1 MGRYIN
7 MCYCLFQTNYTL
19 MKFPVCKLQHVKWNE
34 WGSPRFIY
42 QQWFHVNRP
51 LRNSSWPAW
60 LRSAR
65 NTRVSY
71 DFARSQN
78 DSQVMLTGLRT
89 IRKWCSPA
97 YNGYSFS
104 RQMFMAKEDGGSR
117 RAKRRSNTSGA
128 WKSLRVL
135 SPFNHIRF
143 CGKAHMTDFQLK
155 LYLIHIIIINHNA
168 RCRYKSQCTHSLLN
182 FFRL

>member
-1 MGRYIN
+1 
-7 MCYCLFQTNYTL
+7 

-78 DSQVMLTGLRT
+78 NSQVMLTGLTGIPSHVR
-89 IRKWCSPA
+89 CSWP
-97 YNGYSFS
+97 
-104 RQMFMAKEDGGSR
+104 R
-117 RAKRRSNTSGA
+117 RMEAVGA
-128 WKSLRVL
+128 LSEGVILRVPGNL
-135 SPFNHIRF
+135 SEYCLLLITSDFVERLRF
-143 CGKAHMTDFQLK
+143 DLAHMTDFQLK

-182 FFRL
+182 FSRL

>member
-78 DSQVMLTGLRT
+78 DSQVMLTGLYTGIPSHVR
-89 IRKWCSPA
+89 CSWP
-97 YNGYSFS
+97 
-104 RQMFMAKEDGGSR
+104 R
-117 RAKRRSNTSGA
+117 RMEAVGA
-128 WKSLRVL
+128 LSEGVILRVPGNL
-135 SPFNHIRF
+135 SEYCLLLITSDFVERPTWWIFNWNYIWS
-143 CGKAHMTDFQLK
+143 
-155 LYLIHIIIINHNA
+155 I
-168 RCRYKSQCTHSLLN
+168 SSS
-182 FFRL
+182 

>member
-71 DFARSQN
+71 DFARFTEQFAS
-78 DSQVMLTGLRT
+78 DAHRPITGIPSHVR
-89 IRKWCSPA
+89 CSWP
-97 YNGYSFS
+97 
-104 RQMFMAKEDGGSR
+104 R
-117 RAKRRSNTSGA
+117 RMEAVGA
-128 WKSLRVL
+128 LSEGVILRVPGNL
-135 SPFNHIRF
+135 SEYCLLLITSDFVERLRFDLVILMPTWRIFNWNYIWS
-143 CGKAHMTDFQLK
+143 
-155 LYLIHIIIINHNA
+155 I
-168 RCRYKSQCTHSLLN
+168 SSS
-182 FFRL
+182 